1 VQDFTAN
8 DTRIYLKEALKN
20 SSTSK
25 KLAEDGRSRALLVNK
40 TVDAAH
46 GVIAWVC
53 LTVRSLLQGITN
65 EDGVL
70 V

>member
-46 GVIAWVC
+46 AWVC